1 MHATRNI
8 GLVGTGFIANGF
20 ARLISQ
26 HYPQYRLNAILTRR
40 KPSDINGFPQSES
53 LTNSIDELIAK
64 SELIVECSGDPIH
77 ATVVIDRALRAGL
90 PVVTM
95 NSEFHITTGSYFVGK
110 GFLTEAEGDQPGCL
124 AALHEDV
131 VQMGFKPL
139 VYGNM
144 KGYMNLNP
152 SREDM
157 QYWADRQGF
166 SLSQTTSF
174 TDGTKLQIE
183 QAFIGNGMGATI
195 TRQGMEGMTIDQT
208 DQAAKELAG
217 MAKHLG
223 HPIADYTISRTQ
235 PPGVFIAAEHDEAE
249 RIPLR
254 NIKMGD
260 GPFYVLTRNYH
271 LCAIE
276 IAKTVTRVFNGG
288 GVLLDNSARPRLSV
302 VAIAKTALAK
312 GHRIEQA
319 IGGFDLRGEV
329 AVATENPNHVPM
341 GVLKGGVV
349 TRALEPGQVVTY
361 DDVELPDSMALTIV
375 RELFGTNAT

>member
-1 MHATRNI
+1 MHAIRNI
-8 GLVGTGFIANGF
+8 GLAGTGFIANGF
-20 ARLISQ
+20 ARLIAL

-40 KPSDINGFPQSES
+40 KPSDITGFPFAEA
-53 LTNSIDELIAK
+53 LTNSLDELIEK

-77 ATVVIDRALRAGL
+77 ATVVVDRALRAGR

-95 NSEFHITTGSYFVGK
+95 NSEFHITTGSYFVDK
-110 GFLTEAEGDQPGCL
+110 GFVTEAEGDQPGCL

-144 KGYMNLNP
+144 KGYMNHNP
-152 SREDM
+152 TREDM

-195 TRQGMEGMTIDQT
+195 LQQGMVGMQKDES
-208 DQAAKELAG
+208 DDAAKVLA
-217 MAKHLG
+217 AKAQAFG
-223 HPIADYTISRTQ
+223 QPIADYTISRTQ
-235 PPGVFIAAEHDEAE
+235 PPGVFIAALHDEAE

-276 IAKTVTRVFNGG
+276 IAKTVTRVLNGG
-288 GVLLDNSARPRLSV
+288 GVLLNNSRKPRLGV
-302 VAIAKTALAK
+302 LAIAKTALPK

-319 IGGFDLRGEV
+319 IGGFELRGEV
-329 AVATENPNHVPM
+329 ALVQDNPRHVPI
-341 GVLKGGVV
+341 GVLKGGVLA
-349 TRALEPGQVVTY
+349 RALEPGQVVTY
-361 DDVELPDSMALTIV
+361 DDVELPESMALTIV
-375 RELFGTNAT
+375 RDLFAPISA